1 MDISTFLASPFIGT
15 LAIFFIVMVAL
26 VFYIMG
32 KMQIISTLRRKVTYL
47 EKTLRDLDQQTK
59 LIIKSDM
66 ELKLQ
71 QQEIE
76 DTLNKLTLVKDI
88 ITSSAQALDQENLL
102 SIINEKALNY
112 LGFKKG
118 LLLRFEDL
126 ELKAKIGF
134 DDNEVGAIIDILK
147 YKQEAIKE
155 VRLLPRSS
163 ELYKRLSDGL
173 QAKDIL
179 VAPIKARKHA
189 YAIFIAAA
197 PRLHTGIKK
206 SEMEAFL
213 IISMYLGQ
221 CFDNIRLFEDLYH
234 TKDELEHRMKER
246 TAELVKSLRKI
257 EIINKAKSDFISSVS
272 HELRTPLT
280 SVKGFSSLLVGEK
293 FGKLPEEA
301 KKRLEKIDNNV
312 NKLMVIVNTLLDI
325 SRIESGKMEIKIGPF
340 ELIKLIKEVTDFLAP
355 QIEAK
360 KLTLTFNTPQSLNV
374 YMDRNLIE
382 RAIINLINNAIKF
395 TPEKGK
401 IKILCVEEDNQA
413 TISITDTGCG
423 MKSEVVEKV
432 FQEFFRS
439 STPENADI
447 EGSGLGL
454 SLVKRI
460 IDIHKEK
467 IWVASELGKGST
479 FSFTLKTVKKCIN

>member
-1 MDISTFLASPFIGT
+1 MDVSIFSTSSFIGT
-15 LAIFFIVMVAL
+15 LTIFFIVIVAL

-32 KMQIISTLRRKVTYL
+32 KMQIISILKRRVSYL

-76 DTLNKLTLVKDI
+76 DTLNKLTLIKDI
-88 ITSSAQALDQENLL
+88 ITSSVQALDQEKLL
-102 SIINEKALNY
+102 SSINQKALSY
-112 LGFKKG
+112 LGFTKG
-118 LLLRFEDL
+118 LLLKFKDL
-126 ELKAKIGF
+126 ELITKIGF
-134 DDNEVGAIIDILK
+134 ADNEVDTIINILK
-147 YKQEAIKE
+147 YKQEVIKE
-155 VRLLPRSS
+155 VRLLPESS
-163 ELYKRLSDGL
+163 ELYKRLSDEL
-173 QAKDIL
+173 QTKDIL

-189 YAIFIAAA
+189 YAIFIAST

-246 TAELVKSLRKI
+246 TVELVKSLRKI
-257 EIINKAKSDFISSVS
+257 EVINKAKSDFISSVS

-280 SVKGFSSLLVGEK
+280 SVKGFSSLLVDEK

-312 NKLMVIVNTLLDI
+312 NKLMAIVNTLLDI
-325 SRIESGKMEIKIGPF
+325 SRIESGKMEVKIGPF
-340 ELIKLIKEVTDFLAP
+340 EIIRLIKEVTDFLAP

-360 KLTLTFNTPQSLNV
+360 KLILTFDTPQNLNV
-374 YMDRNLIE
+374 YMDRTLIE
-382 RAIINLINNAIKF
+382 RTIINLVNNAIKF
-395 TPEKGK
+395 TPKKGK
-401 IKILCVEEDNQA
+401 IKITCVEEGTKA

-423 MKSEVVEKV
+423 MKSEDVEKV

-439 STPENADI
+439 STPESANI

-460 IDIHKEK
+460 IDTHKEK
-467 IWVASELGKGST
+467 IWVTSEPGKGST
-479 FSFTLKTVKKCIN
+479 FSFTLKTVKNV